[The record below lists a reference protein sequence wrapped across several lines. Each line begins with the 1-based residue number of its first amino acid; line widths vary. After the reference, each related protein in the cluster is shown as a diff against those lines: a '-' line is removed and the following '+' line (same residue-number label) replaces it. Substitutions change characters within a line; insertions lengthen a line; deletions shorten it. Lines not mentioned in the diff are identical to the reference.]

1 MTGFWQVFL
10 KGFSGQGHAEIQGD
24 LQKRKE
30 NWKFSRAGLRATDM
44 EVVSVNLAFFALRL
58 VVGWERNCRGGDGG
72 VRGMV

>member
-1 MTGFWQVFL
+1 
-10 KGFSGQGHAEIQGD
+10 
-24 LQKRKE
+24 
-30 NWKFSRAGLRATDM
+30 M